1 MSKIATAYNYGNSN
15 IEQKLQLTLY
25 CPNML
30 YSLQMQKENYY
41 N

>member
-15 IEQKLQLTLY
+15 IEQKLQLNLY
-25 CPNML
+25 FPNML